1 MSRVAVIN
9 HVTLDGVMQ
18 APGRPDEDRRDEFE
32 LGGWSIPNN
41 DDVIGAALGER
52 MADSGGL
59 LLGRRTYEDLLSY
72 WNTQDSPF
80 KDALN
85 MARKYVASR
94 TLGEPLPWPNTALL
108 EGDVADAVAEL
119 KNEPGKDLQIMGSG
133 ALIQS
138 LMPRGPDRRV
148 PADDPPI
155 GARIWEET
163 LRRWHPRHKPP
174 ARRHEDCNHRCRHRD
189 VPAGRMHGGLIN
201 RAGLRALTSQIEGGA
216 S

>member
-1 MSRVAVIN
+1 MSRVVVIN

-18 APGRPDEDRRDEFE
+18 APGRPDEDRRGGFE
-32 LGGWSIPNN
+32 HGGWSIPNN

-85 MARKYVASR
+85 MTRKFIASR
-94 TLGEPLPWPNTALL
+94 TLSEPLPWPNTTLL
-108 EGDVADAVAEL
+108 EGNVADAVAEL
-119 KNEPGKDLQIMGSG
+119 KNEPGEDLQIMGSG

-138 LMPRGPDRRV
+138 LMPRGLIDEYLLMIHPLVLGSGRRLF
-148 PADDPPI
+148 ADGTPVTNVRLVDTNTAATGVVIATYQPVERT
-155 GARIWEET
+155 A
-163 LRRWHPRHKPP
+163 
-174 ARRHEDCNHRCRHRD
+174 
-189 VPAGRMHGGLIN
+189 V
-201 RAGLRALTSQIEGGA
+201 
-216 S
+216 